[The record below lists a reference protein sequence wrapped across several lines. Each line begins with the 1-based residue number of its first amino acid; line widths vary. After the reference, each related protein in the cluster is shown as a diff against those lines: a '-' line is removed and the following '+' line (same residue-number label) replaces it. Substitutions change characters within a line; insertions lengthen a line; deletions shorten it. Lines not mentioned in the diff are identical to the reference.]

1 MANKIKNIKSE
12 KINSPKKNKEA
23 SSYRASARKNLSK
36 KQKSDEVEA
45 LAITWN
51 EDLCE

>member
-1 MANKIKNIKSE
+1 MANKLKTTKRE
-12 KINSPKKNKEA
+12 KVSPPKKKET
-23 SSYRASARKNLSK
+23 SSHRASARKNLSK

-45 LAITWN
+45 LALTWN

>member
-1 MANKIKNIKSE
+1 MANKLKTTKRE
-12 KINSPKKNKEA
+12 KVSPPKKKT
-23 SSYRASARKNLSK
+23 SSHRASARKNLSK